1 MRNQIRARKQTNGY
15 KENSKLL
22 NNCRETDTCI
32 QNAILKIKKN
42 KETLDSL
49 LFNTSIEFRLYDS
62 FNNNYLKKFIK
73 HIMLFMECKLYL
85 KKWLKTP
92 LSH

>member
-1 MRNQIRARKQTNGY
+1 M
-15 KENSKLL
+15 
-22 NNCRETDTCI
+22 
-32 QNAILKIKKN
+32 N

-62 FNNNYLKKFIK
+62 FNNNYFKKFIK